1 MDKGT
6 IPLEAHD
13 RDMPE
18 RAPDDTRARRAVLVL
33 GAASVALLLAAGGLL
48 WARLGPA
55 VFSDYVLSGLAW
67 CF

>member
-1 MDKGT
+1 MDDGT
-6 IPLEAHD
+6 MPLEAA
-13 RDMPE
+13 E
-18 RAPDDTRARRAVLVL
+18 RETTEQVSEAARARRAVLTL

>member
-1 MDKGT
+1 MDDGT
-6 IPLEAHD
+6 IPLEAAD
-13 RDMPE
+13 REMME
-18 RAPDDTRARRAVLVL
+18 RACDDARARRAALTL
-33 GAASVALLLAAGGLL
+33 GIASVALLLAAGGLL